1 MNITSKDKFTPGL
14 FIKINDDNHG
24 RKKIRYRVTH
34 VDSKKDLI
42 SINVYCWEND
52 KVWCPT
58 YRVSLKK
65 WEECVQILE
74 KEGHYVNHN
83 ILPDE
88 KAFELIKKEYTSQ
101 KHFYNYSK

>member
-1 MNITSKDKFTPGL
+1 MKITRKDKFTPGL

-42 SINVYCWEND
+42 SINVYSWEND

-65 WEECVQILE
+65 WEECVEILE
-74 KEGHYVNHN
+74 KEGHYVNHK

-101 KHFYNYSK
+101 KRFYNYSK